1 MNELLRRRL
10 ECGCSQAAVCRA
22 ARVHPGDYVLM
33 EKGKCSPFALGRWST
48 DARRLAHFYAC
59 TPEDLFP
66 AHVRE
71 HPAGLAEVMELDERA
86 KNALTATAEHF
97 LDYLELS
104 SVIKRVLATLTPR
117 EERVLR
123 MRFGL
128 DGQCAH
134 TRAESGQDFEVSSER
149 IRKIEAKALCKLR
162 HPSRAKLLKA
172 FL

>member
-1 MNELLRRRL
+1 MTELLRRRL
-10 ECGCSQAAVCRA
+10 GCGCSQAEICRA
-22 ARVHPGDYVLM
+22 ARVHPGDYGLM

-48 DARRLAHFYAC
+48 DARRLAHFYGC

-66 AHVRE
+66 THVHE

-117 EERVLR
+117 EEKVLR

-128 DGQCAH
+128 DEQCAH
-134 TRAESGQDFEVSSER
+134 TQAEVGQDFEVTRER
-149 IRKIEAKALCKLR
+149 IRQIEAKALRKLR
-162 HPSRAKLLKA
+162 HPGRAKLLEE